1 MRVGCFAIVEPFLPF
16 EQQLQRIAALGFKYA
31 DITDNHDGGSL
42 GVEFGFSPSVSLDS
56 NPFDLRRAFERA
68 GLVPTAW
75 CAHANLLD
83 PSAPWRYSTAQ
94 ILKAIRNAATIGIRH
109 VITTEGDPKTAFGHR
124 LSLRERVFLIAERLY
139 EPLRLAEDL
148 GVTLLLEPHGPVT
161 DTIEGME
168 AILAACGQPPHLG
181 VNLDTGNVW
190 LGGTD
195 PVAFARHFGAKIG
208 HVHWKDLPAEFASRR
223 GQQFGCGMATIPLGQ
238 GVIDIRGVV
247 QALQAAGFKGHT
259 TLEVTGE
266 AALLASREYLA
277 ELGALE

>member
-83 PSAPWRYSTAQ
+83 PSAPWRYGTAQ
-94 ILKAIRNAATIGIRH
+94 ILKAIRNAATLGIRH

-190 LGGTD
+190 LGGRT
-195 PVAFARHFGAKIG
+195 
-208 HVHWKDLPAEFASRR
+208 
-223 GQQFGCGMATIPLGQ
+223 Q
-238 GVIDIRGVV
+238 
-247 QALQAAGFKGHT
+247 
-259 TLEVTGE
+259 
-266 AALLASREYLA
+266 
-277 ELGALE
+277 